1 LATGGDLKGPLLQA
15 LNLALSAALY
25 YPFFKAWERILLTS
39 EEDALPGLEENRAAV
54 AAQIHVRVAARGRT
68 LS

>member
-1 LATGGDLKGPLLQA
+1 LATGGDLKGTLLQA

-25 YPFFKAWERILLTS
+25 YPFFKAWERILLAR
-39 EEDALPGLEENRAAV
+39 EEAEPRQEENRAAV
-54 AAQIHVRVAARGRT
+54 AAQVHVRVAARGRT